1 VDEKTKKGPFP
12 ELNSAIKEVLAT
24 FGERLNV
31 FRLPN
36 HVAARLQLIA
46 EYMGTG
52 PNA

>member
-1 VDEKTKKGPFP
+1 MGKKLKVFFP

-31 FRLPN
+31 FRLPG

-46 EYMGTG
+46 EYIGTA

>member
-1 VDEKTKKGPFP
+1 VDEELKESFP
-12 ELNSAIKEVLAT
+12 ELTSAIKEILAT

-31 FRLPN
+31 FRLPS

-46 EYMGTG
+46 EYMVAA